1 MTKLVQILLSKEL
14 VVNMGKDEH
23 GQQKTVTLPAGV
35 QEVKAEIAEHWFV
48 KAHSQEITASD
59 TANKELQDAYEKLK
73 ADHESL
79 QNQSDAAT
87 SKIAELQK
95 KIATLTTDLGLYEQ
109 RESEANK
116 KLAEAEERTT
126 LQSEQIS
133 SLMKQAKDDSKTISD
148 LKKQIASNAKAVSE
162 AESVPKA

>member
-1 MTKLVQILLSKEL
+1 MTMTKLVQILLSKEL

-87 SKIAELQK
+87 SKIAEL
-95 KIATLTTDLGLYEQ
+95 G
-109 RESEANK
+109 
-116 KLAEAEERTT
+116 
-126 LQSEQIS
+126 EQIKGKDQEIAALKLQLS
-133 SLMKQAKDDSKTISD
+133 KATEAASTTVPAAEKTSKAK
-148 LKKQIASNAKAVSE
+148 
-162 AESVPKA
+162 